1 MVDRG
6 VLRGSASPAVKSDP
20 GAVKRRCREG
30 GRPTAGAYRSQ
41 LRPSWQDEAMTS
53 AHLHLTFPAHL
64 VSQPVIHRL
73 GTEFGL
79 VTNIRRANIEERGGW
94 IIVEVQGDDERV
106 AEAIAWLAEQGLQV
120 DRIEA

>member
-1 MVDRG
+1 
-6 VLRGSASPAVKSDP
+6 
-20 GAVKRRCREG
+20 
-30 GRPTAGAYRSQ
+30 
-41 LRPSWQDEAMTS
+41 MTS

-94 IIVEVQGDDERV
+94 IIVEVQGQEERV
-106 AEAIAWLAEQGLQV
+106 VEAIAWLAEQGLQV
-120 DRIEA
+120 DRIQA